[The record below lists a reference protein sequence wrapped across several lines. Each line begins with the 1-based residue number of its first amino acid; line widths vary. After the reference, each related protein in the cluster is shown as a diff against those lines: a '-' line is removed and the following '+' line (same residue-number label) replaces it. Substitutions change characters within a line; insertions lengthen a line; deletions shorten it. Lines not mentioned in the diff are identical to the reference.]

1 MGIWVYADDIILLA
15 PSRSGLQQMT
25 TICER
30 FADLYDL
37 KFSINVNVVKSM
49 TKCLIFSK
57 TVIDVNS
64 VRPIMLNNLPLP
76 FVNEIKDL
84 GNMLESDNSM
94 TKDCSIKRAG

>member
-1 MGIWVYADDIILLA
+1 
-15 PSRSGLQQMT
+15 MT

-30 FADLYDL
+30 LEDLYDL

-84 GNMLESDNSM
+84 GNVLQSDNSM
-94 TKDCSIKRAG
+94 TVGL